1 MPYDKVSDLPDSVKE
16 NLSEHAQQIYLA
28 AFNKAWDKYSDP
40 GQRSGD
46 DSREE
51 TSHKVA
57 WNAVKEKVKHH
68 RRRRV
73 ARRSEFLIDSYL
85 IQ

>member
-1 MPYDKVSDLPDSVKE
+1 MPYNQVTDLPDSVKE

-40 GQRSGD
+40 SRRSGD

-51 TSHKVA
+51 TVHKIA
-57 WNAVKEKVKHH
+57 WNAVKEKVKND

-73 ARRSEFLIDSYL
+73 ARRSEFPTDSFL